1 MELDEA
7 KSSLGPQL
15 RDPLDRELVTLL
27 QANARESTAN
37 LARKLGVARTTV
49 VARLSRLE
57 RSGAIVGY
65 GVKLG
70 QDVADTGVQA
80 YVGIR
85 TEPKAGRDV
94 TRQLAR
100 IPELRQLCSVS
111 GEYDYLAQLCAESTT
126 RLDALLDHIGEI
138 DGVIKT
144 NTSVVL
150 AVRVDRR

>member
-1 MELDEA
+1 MPEPDDLSQSA
-7 KSSLGPQL
+7 SL
-15 RDPLDRELVTLL
+15 RDPLDRALVSLL

-57 RSGAIVGY
+57 REGVIMGY

-70 QDVADTGVQA
+70 QDLRDQGVQA

-94 TRQLAR
+94 TRQLSR

-111 GEYDYLAQLCAESTT
+111 GEYDYLAHLCAESTN

-144 NTSVVL
+144 HTSVVL